1 MILMKYS
8 FSCPASCNYE
18 ISVDAENVDEAV
30 AKIIKEGAVHGK
42 QVHPGVLSMT
52 EEQLRN
58 LVRAGMIKGWSTL
71 KLFTGTVLAFWF
83 VLVFFLGEKGAFVQ
97 PPQAP
102 PFPILLGATVPL
114 VVFVAAY
121 LGSEAF
127 RALILG
133 ADLRLLTATQAWRA
147 GGLGFLA
154 LYAHGV
160 LPGLF
165 AWPAGLGDIAIGIT
179 APWVA
184 LALIRRPTFVASPLF
199 VVWNLLGIFDLVVAV
214 STGVLSSGFVAGLAG
229 EVTTGPM
236 AQLPLVLIPA
246 YFVPLF
252 IMFHLT
258 ALFQSRRTLL
268 PEAKP
273 LGL

>member
-1 MILMKYS
+1 MKYS
-8 FSCPASCNYE
+8 FSCPATCNYE
-18 ISVDAENVDEAV
+18 IMVDAKNDDEAL
-30 AKIIKEGAVHGK
+30 AKIVAEGALHSRK
-42 QVHPGVLSMT
+42 VHPYVLPMT
-52 EEQLRN
+52 EEQLKNMVRSGMLKARSAMRL
-58 LVRAGMIKGWSTL
+58 LVGVLLVFWFALI
-71 KLFTGTVLAFWF
+71 FVLA
-83 VLVFFLGEKGAFVQ
+83 VEGAFVR

-114 VVFVAAY
+114 VVFLAAY
-121 LGSEAF
+121 QGSEAF
-127 RALILG
+127 RAMVLG
-133 ADLRLLTATQAWRA
+133 ADLRLLTAIQAWRA

-184 LALIRRPTFVASPLF
+184 LVLIRRPKFAATPHFVA
-199 VVWNLLGIFDLVVAV
+199 WNLFGILDLVVAV
-214 STGVLSSGFVAGLAG
+214 STGALSSGFVFGLAG
-229 EVTTGPM
+229 KVTTAPM

-252 IMFHLT
+252 VMFHLA
-258 ALFQSRRTLL
+258 ALFQARRSLL
-268 PEAKP
+268 NQTKS
-273 LGL
+273 LGR